1 METASETKRLLGLVQ
16 AFSGAPPAGKR
27 SGEEA
32 VVMAK
37 QSGDPWVISRTEM
50 TLAEV
55 MLQNNEPKQAL
66 EVSLRLQESLARG
79 EQYESQW
86 QAWLIAARASRRVRD
101 KPKACEYGQHASDVL
116 TKLQEKWGVEAFKSY
131 LSRPDIQN
139 SRKQLGL
146 ILGKYN

>member
-1 METASETKRLLGLVQ
+1 
-16 AFSGAPPAGKR
+16 
-27 SGEEA
+27 
-32 VVMAK
+32 
-37 QSGDPWVISRTEM
+37 M

-86 QAWLIAARASRRVRD
+86 QAWLIAARASRRVGD

-116 TKLQEKWGVEAFKSY
+116 DKLQQGWGTEAFKSY
-131 LSRPDIQN
+131 LNRPDIQN
-139 SRKQLGL
+139 SCKQLGQVL
-146 ILGKYN
+146 RAYR